1 MIRKNVNTSSM
12 EGFFSLSR
20 AKAKQRLKRE
30 GYPSPDQIIQCAR
43 SKIDWPDERWDEIR
57 RAADTAEKPEV
68 RISNNKTVF
77 AHIWQRHRRFA
88 VVSSLVLVLA
98 ALLVC
103 IPESRAFAIQAYHSV
118 IRLFDNRLEL
128 QQPIQTDAGREHD
141 NQIANDFASEL
152 ENEQSQRHEMRTFTS
167 LQEFEKATG
176 HVPYCLNAP
185 DIIYEI
191 SKFLKNRR
199 NEEWLDT
206 YYTCGDGLI
215 VTTQVWNITS
225 DISVLT
231 NDSYQLYTT
240 NTGNEVYYNTDKID
254 GSVYALA
261 QLSDSI
267 LMVSANSIVHLERI
281 LQIFE

>member
-77 AHIWQRHRRFA
+77 AHIWQRYRRFA

-98 ALLVC
+98 ALLIC
-103 IPESRAFAIQAYHSV
+103 APESRAFAIQVYYSV
-118 IRLFDNRLEL
+118 IRLFDNRVEV
-128 QQPIQTDAGREHD
+128 QQPTQTQTGREYES
-141 NQIANDFASEL
+141 QIADGFASALEEEL
-152 ENEQSQRHEMRTFTS
+152 SPRREMQTFTS

-176 HVPYCLNAP
+176 RVPFCLHAP
-185 DIIYEI
+185 DIIYET
-191 SKFLKNRR
+191 SKFLINRR
-199 NEEWLDT
+199 NEEWLYT

-215 VTTQVWNITS
+215 VTTQVWDIVS
-225 DISVLT
+225 DIGALT

-254 GSVYALA
+254 GSFYALA

-267 LMVSANSIVHLERI
+267 LMVSANSIVPLERI

>member
-1 MIRKNVNTSSM
+1 
-12 EGFFSLSR
+12 
-20 AKAKQRLKRE
+20 
-30 GYPSPDQIIQCAR
+30 
-43 SKIDWPDERWDEIR
+43 
-57 RAADTAEKPEV
+57 
-68 RISNNKTVF
+68 
-77 AHIWQRHRRFA
+77 
-88 VVSSLVLVLA
+88 
-98 ALLVC
+98 
-103 IPESRAFAIQAYHSV
+103 
-118 IRLFDNRLEL
+118 
-128 QQPIQTDAGREHD
+128 
-141 NQIANDFASEL
+141 
-152 ENEQSQRHEMRTFTS
+152 MRTFTS

-199 NEEWLDT
+199 NEEWLYT

-267 LMVSANSIVHLERI
+267 LMVSANSIVPLERI